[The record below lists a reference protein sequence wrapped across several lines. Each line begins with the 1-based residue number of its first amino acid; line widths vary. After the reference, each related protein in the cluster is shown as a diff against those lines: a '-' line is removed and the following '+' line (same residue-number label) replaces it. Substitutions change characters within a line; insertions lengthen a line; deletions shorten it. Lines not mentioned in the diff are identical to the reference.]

1 MERKVISELLLR
13 SELHP
18 VLVDIGS
25 SGGPPDVW
33 HKIAPH
39 SIYVGFD
46 PGQEQTRELVQGRFY
61 KTIIINEAVTS
72 GQGTDQALFYFTRS
86 PSCSSTL
93 RPDAESLSHYLFSD
107 LFVVEREGT
116 VPITSLNSVLE
127 RFSVS
132 RVDWFKTDSQGT
144 DLRLFNSLREE
155 VRNRVLAVDMEPGL
169 INAYV
174 GEDLFVDVHREITQQ
189 GFWLSNLEVYGAV
202 RLRRATCEALG
213 GFARDGSYGLLEKT
227 LKKSPAWCE
236 ARYLR
241 TNESLA
247 RGDFGKPDYVLLWI
261 FALLDNQV
269 GFAADLTVEYQRRFG
284 KDAVLETMRQEV
296 ALRLRKPKGTLLF
309 SVARHVLPTGAKRRI
324 RRWLQGLLQ

>member
-107 LFVVEREGT
+107 LFVVEREGA
-116 VPITSLNSVLE
+116 VPSTSLDSVLN
-127 RFSVS
+127 RFSLS

-144 DLRLFNSLREE
+144 DLRLFNSLRDA
-155 VRNRVLAVDMEPGL
+155 VRQRVLAIDVEPGL
-169 INAYV
+169 IDAYV
-174 GEDLFVDVHREITQQ
+174 GEDLFVDAHREITRN
-189 GFWLSNLEVYGAV
+189 GFWLSNLEVHGAV
-202 RLRRATCEALG
+202 RLRRATCDGLG
-213 GFARDGSYGLLEKT
+213 GCTSEDSYELLQKT

-241 TNESLA
+241 TIESLA
-247 RGDFGKPDYVLLWI
+247 RGDFGKSDYVLLWI

-269 GFAADLTVEYQRRFG
+269 GFAADLVIECERRFG
-284 KDAVLETMRQEV
+284 KDIVSETMRDQV
-296 ALRLRKPKGTLLF
+296 RLRFKRPKCAWLF
-309 SVARHVLPTGAKRRI
+309 SAARYVLPAGTKRRI
-324 RRWLQGLLQ
+324 KRWLKVLLQ